1 MLKIFGRQSL
11 HPNYIQ
17 CCHNSVRFV
26 KRSAA
31 TDEDGENSLP
41 KKSRIVICGSGLAG
55 SSLAYHLAQADHG
68 HHTVMLER
76 GTISESGE
84 VKDSGSSGLVG
95 NFKYSASNT
104 SLAQY
109 SIKLLDDLTK
119 QGFDIGWNQCGSL
132 NVARTHDR
140 MTQYRKMNSQ
150 SRAWG
155 IECKLLSPEECQEIC
170 PLMESSDLKG
180 GIFIP
185 QDGVVDK
192 EKLRQVLLS
201 EAIKKGVKLVENCT
215 VEKVLA
221 VDHRV
226 HAVETNLGTVE
237 CVYFVNAA
245 GFWSRAIGQL
255 SEPYVRGE
263 FTRRISLEV
272 C

>member
-1 MLKIFGRQSL
+1 MLKIISRQSL
-11 HPNYIQ
+11 HPNYYQ
-17 CCHNSVRFV
+17 CCHNSVRLIS
-26 KRSAA
+26 RTTR
-31 TDEDGENSLP
+31 TDDEAENLLP
-41 KKSRIVICGSGLAG
+41 NKSRIVICGSGLAG
-55 SSLAYHLAQADHG
+55 SSLAYHLAKANHG

-76 GTISESGE
+76 GLIGESGE

-95 NFKYSASNT
+95 NFKHSASNT
-104 SLAQY
+104 KLAQY
-109 SIKLLDDLTK
+109 SLKLLDDLTSR
-119 QGFDIGWNQCGSL
+119 GFDIGWNQCGSL

-150 SRAWG
+150 SQAWG
-155 IECKLLSPEECQEIC
+155 IECKLLAPEQCQEIC
-170 PLMESSDLKG
+170 PLMETSDLKG
-180 GIFIP
+180 GLFIP

-201 EAIKKGVKLVENCT
+201 EAIKGGVTLVESCQ

-226 HAVETNLGTVE
+226 NAVETNLGTIE

-255 SEPYVRGE
+255 SEPYVRGDK
-263 FTRRISLEV
+263 F
-272 C
+272 